1 MRDDPAPARTR
12 RPRRG
17 PPVQRRTHEAHDW
30 CDRDGGHTALLLTA
44 CGGDTDPESPTT
56 DATTGEATDEDE
68 ATDEGEGTDEGE
80 ETEGAEGEPAAS
92 DGTSLVIWADDLRA
106 TALADVAATFE
117 EETGVPV
124 NIQIVANENL
134 RQQFGDAVGA
144 GAGPDVAVGAHD
156 WLGELVQNNV
166 VAPVQLS
173 SDLVN
178 QFTPESVEAFT
189 FEGQTYGVPYSV
201 ESLAL
206 IRNTELAPDEPSSME
221 DLVAVGQQLVE
232 DGDTSLVM
240 AQELGQEGNAYSM
253 YPYLSAYG
261 GGIFPLLD
269 EGGFDSS
276 GVILDSEETIQGAEK
291 IAWLAEQEALT
302 VNLDGSNTIPQ
313 FVEGNTAFLVS
324 GPWAIAQ
331 TQEAGIDYAITSIP
345 DFEDGGETSP
355 FLGVQ
360 GFYVSAESKNP
371 QIAQTFVQEYVS
383 RVDVQVA
390 LFEAGDRPP
399 ALVAAYD
406 EVAASN
412 EDIEAWGLA
421 AEGGTPM
428 PNIPQMNAV
437 WGPLGIAT
445 AAIVNGEDP
454 ATRMGTAQTEVE
466 SAL

>member
-1 MRDDPAPARTR
+1 MKRTTGVIASAAVAALLLAACGDTADDTETPAPAD
-12 RPRRG
+12 
-17 PPVQRRTHEAHDW
+17 E
-30 CDRDGGHTALLLTA
+30 TATEDTA
-44 CGGDTDPESPTT
+44 
-56 DATTGEATDEDE
+56 DEDE
-68 ATDEGEGTDEGE
+68 ESEDATEDAPADGEDSTADAGE
-80 ETEGAEGEPAAS
+80 EPAAS

-106 TALADVAATFE
+106 AALEDVAAIFE

-124 NIQIVANENL
+124 TLQVVANENL
-134 RQQFGDAVGA
+134 RAQFGDAVSA
-144 GAGPDVAVGAHD
+144 GAGPDIAVGAHD

-166 VAPVQLS
+166 VAPIQLS
-173 SDLVN
+173 SDLVD
-178 QFTPESVEAFT
+178 QFSPESVEAFM

-206 IRNTELAPDEPSSME
+206 IRNVEMAPDEPATFE
-221 DLVAVGQQLVE
+221 ALVEAGQQLVT
-232 DGDTSLVM
+232 DGEAELVM
-240 AQELGQEGNAYSM
+240 AQEMGQEGNAYNM
-253 YPYLSAYG
+253 YPYLAAYG

-269 EGGFDSS
+269 EGGFDGSQA
-276 GVILDSEETIQGAEK
+276 ILDSPETLQGAEK

-324 GPWAIAQ
+324 GPWAIQQAVD
-331 TQEAGIDYAITSIP
+331 AGIDYAISP
-345 DFEDGGETSP
+345 LPAFEDGGDPSP
-355 FLGVQ
+355 FLGVN
-360 GFYVSAESKNP
+360 GFYVSANSQNP

-399 ALVAAYD
+399 ALTAAYD
-406 EVAASN
+406 EVAATN

-428 PNIPQMNAV
+428 PNIPAMNAV

-445 AAIVNGEDP
+445 AGIVNGEDP
-454 ATRMGTAQTEVE
+454 AAQMATAQSEVE
-466 SAL
+466 TAL